1 MLKRIRVTVA
11 VIIGNILDY
20 YDFLLFAHFGPII
33 TPYFFPNI
41 DLKESHILSLFL
53 FGGAF
58 IIRPIGGIIFGYIS
72 DVFSRKKALLLAVQC
87 AIFPA
92 LASAFL
98 PGNQRIGLV
107 ASCLFVIFRLMQG
120 FSLGGEYTN
129 AGTYLMEYHKSKR
142 GFVSGCLAASGT
154 IGSLIGLGASAICLS
169 YQTEIP
175 WLWRTAFLV
184 GGLAAFWSFSM
195 RRFLIDIVAKE
206 NAKKP
211 TKKVH
216 FDYLWLRRSLVIF
229 IGVVV
234 GTTNWLP
241 ATYTNFYVTKILN
254 QPTAIGI
261 YCTMISLVGYIILSP
276 LMGILADKSK
286 HHEYFMKMAALFII
300 PLSLFGFLFLR
311 EGHWYL
317 TQILL
322 VIASSSFGAAI
333 HPVMNSLFPAQIRA
347 RNVSL
352 FFTIGLS
359 VGGMAPG
366 MLSYIVD
373 KTGWYLMPALFI
385 SLLALLMAFL
395 FVAYE
400 AKSSRNHLQLKNKL
414 DENLRFKE

>member
-1 MLKRIRVTVA
+1 MLKRARVTIA

-33 TPYFFPNI
+33 TPYFFPDIN
-41 DLKESHILSLFL
+41 LKESHILSLFL

-92 LASAFL
+92 LAIALL
-98 PGNQRIGLV
+98 PGNHRIGIV

-129 AGTYLMEYHKSKR
+129 AGTYLMEYHKNKR

-154 IGSLIGLGASAICLS
+154 IGSLIGLGASAICIV
-169 YQTEIP
+169 YQAELP
-175 WLWRTAFLV
+175 WLWRIAFLI
-184 GGLAAFWSFSM
+184 GGSAAFWSISM
-195 RRFLIDIVAKE
+195 RRFLIDIIPKE
-206 NAKKP
+206 DPKK
-211 TKKVH
+211 TTEKVN
-216 FDYLWLRRSLVIF
+216 FEYLWLRRLLIIF
-229 IGVVV
+229 IGIVV

-254 QPTAIGI
+254 QPTTIGI
-261 YCTMISLVGYIILSP
+261 RCTMISLVGYIILSP
-276 LMGILADKSK
+276 LMGALADKAK
-286 HHEYFMKMAALFII
+286 HHEYFMKMASLLVI
-300 PLSLFGFLFLR
+300 PLSLCGFLFLKQ
-311 EGHWYL
+311 GHWYL
-317 TQILL
+317 TQLLL
-322 VIASSSFGAAI
+322 VLASSSFGAAI
-333 HPVMNSLFPAQIRA
+333 HPVMNSLFPASIRA

-359 VGGMAPG
+359 VSGMAPG
-366 MLSYIVD
+366 MLSYCVD

-385 SLLALLMAFL
+385 SILALFMAFL
-395 FVAYE
+395 FIIYE
-400 AKSSRNHLQLKNKL
+400 TKSSKNNLPLKNIL
-414 DENLRFKE
+414 DDNLRFRE